1 MATTREFHL
10 PPLTRTMLPPPD
22 LLPAVLP
29 TERLGAKGVARP
41 DLRARYRKIPDARNA
56 LTVAAALVQTVGV
69 VVVAGVVDTWWS
81 YLAAFV
87 VMGRGHCQLNILGH
101 ESAHRLLFSRKGW
114 NDQVG
119 RWLLG
124 YPALQG
130 TLSYRRAHMAHHR
143 DEMGPEEPD
152 AGLYAGY
159 PIAPDSLRRKLT
171 RDLLLVSG
179 WKNLRAL
186 GRAAAK
192 RQPGPGRTE
201 ARQVIAVQ
209 VALFAASVLWGRP
222 LLYLV
227 CWLGSWMSLW
237 KFSNRLRAIA
247 EHGGMARSNDRRLT
261 THHVRQRPLARLLMV
276 PYNTGWHLAHHVDIA
291 VPFRNLPAF
300 HDELVRSGW
309 VVPELEY
316 PSYRALWR
324 RLSSGEP
331 RERVPMPRPAAAG
344 SGSSFIPG

>member
-1 MATTREFHL
+1 MAT
-10 PPLTRTMLPPPD
+10 TMLPPPTS
-22 LLPAVLP
+22 LPAVLP
-29 TERLGAKGVARP
+29 TDRLSANGVARP
-41 DLRARYRKIPDARNA
+41 DLRARYRKIPDVPNA
-56 LTVAAALVQTVGV
+56 VSVVLALVQTVGV
-69 VVVAGVVDTWWS
+69 VVAAGVVNTWWA
-81 YLAAFV
+81 YLGAFV

-101 ESAHRLLFSRKGW
+101 ESAHRLLFSRKVW

-159 PIAPDSLRRKLT
+159 PIPPDSLRRKLT
-171 RDLLLVSG
+171 RDLLFISG

-192 RQPGPGRTE
+192 GEPGPGRTE

-209 VALFAASVLWGRP
+209 VVLFAAAVAWGRP
-222 LLYLV
+222 LLYPV

-247 EHGGMARSNDRRLT
+247 EHAGMARSDDRRLT

-300 HDELVRSGW
+300 HAELVRSGW

-331 RERVPMPRPAAAG
+331 RERAARPAPVG

>member
-1 MATTREFHL
+1 MATT
-10 PPLTRTMLPPPD
+10 MLPCPE

-29 TERLGAKGVARP
+29 TDRLGAKGVARP
-41 DLRARYRKIPDARNA
+41 DLRARYRQIPDGRNA
-56 LTVAAALVQTVGV
+56 VTVVAALLQTVGV
-69 VVVAGVVDTWWS
+69 VVAAGVVNSWWV

-101 ESAHRLLFSRKGW
+101 ESAHRLLFSRKWW

-159 PIAPDSLRRKLT
+159 PIPPDSLRRKLT
-171 RDLLLVSG
+171 RDLFFISG

-192 RQPGPGRTE
+192 GEAGPGRTE

-209 VALFAASVLWGRP
+209 VVLLAAAVAWGRP
-222 LLYLV
+222 LLYPV

-247 EHGGMARSNDRRLT
+247 EHGGMARSDDRRLT

-300 HDELVRSGW
+300 HTELVRSGW
-309 VVPELEY
+309 VVPDLEY
-316 PSYRALWR
+316 PSYWALWR

-331 RERVPMPRPAAAG
+331 RERVPAARPAAVG
-344 SGSSFIPG
+344 SGSSFMP

>member
-1 MATTREFHL
+1 MAS
-10 PPLTRTMLPPPD
+10 TMLPAPE

-29 TERLGAKGVARP
+29 TDRLGAKGVARP
-41 DLRARYRKIPDARNA
+41 ELRSRYREIPDVRNA
-56 LTVAAALVQTVGV
+56 VTVVSALLQTFGV
-69 VVVAGVVDTWWS
+69 VVAAGVVNRWWA
-81 YLAAFV
+81 YLIAFV

-101 ESAHRLLFSRKGW
+101 ESAHRLLFSRKWW

-159 PIAPDSLRRKLT
+159 PIPPDSLRRKLT
-171 RDLLLVSG
+171 RDLFFVSG
-179 WKNLRAL
+179 YKNLVAL
-186 GRAAAK
+186 WRAARK
-192 RQPGPGRTE
+192 PERCPGRTE
-201 ARQVIAVQ
+201 ARQVMAVQ
-209 VALFAASVLWGRP
+209 LVLFAAAVAWGRP
-222 LLYLV
+222 LLYPL
-227 CWLGSWMSLW
+227 CWLAPWMSLW
-237 KFSNRLRAIA
+237 KVSNRLRAIA
-247 EHGGMARSNDRRLT
+247 EHGGMARSDDRRLT
-261 THHVRQRPLARLLMV
+261 THHVRQRRLARFVMV

-309 VVPELEY
+309 VVPDLEY
-316 PSYRALWR
+316 PSYWALWR
-324 RLSSGEP
+324 KLASGER
-331 RERVPMPRPAAAG
+331 RERAARPTTVG

>member
-1 MATTREFHL
+1 MAS
-10 PPLTRTMLPPPD
+10 TMLPSSD

-29 TERLGAKGVARP
+29 TDRLGIKGVARP
-41 DLRARYRKIPDARNA
+41 DLRARYRKIPDTRNA
-56 LTVAAALVQTVGV
+56 VTVVSALLQTVGV
-69 VVVAGVVDTWWS
+69 VIAAGVVNTWWA

-101 ESAHRLLFSRKGW
+101 ESAHRLLFSRKWW

-159 PIAPDSLRRKLT
+159 PIPPDSLRRKLT

-192 RQPGPGRTE
+192 ADPGPGRTE

-209 VALFAASVLWGRP
+209 AVLFGAALAWGRP
-222 LLYLV
+222 LLYVV

-247 EHGGMARSNDRRLT
+247 EHGGMSRSDDRRLT
-261 THHVRQRPLARLLMV
+261 THHVRQRPLARFLFV

-300 HDELVRSGW
+300 HAELARAGW
-309 VVPELEY
+309 VVPDLEY
-316 PSYRALWR
+316 PSYWALWCK
-324 RLSSGEP
+324 LASGEP
-331 RERVPMPRPAAAG
+331 RERVRSPRPDPAAAG
-344 SGSSFIPG
+344 SFLPS

>member
-1 MATTREFHL
+1 MAS
-10 PPLTRTMLPPPD
+10 TMLPSPE

-29 TERLGAKGVARP
+29 TDRLGAKGVARP
-41 DLRARYRKIPDARNA
+41 DLRTRYRKIPDVRNA
-56 LTVAAALVQTVGV
+56 LTVVGALLQTVGV
-69 VVVAGVVDTWWS
+69 VIAAGVIHTWWA
-81 YLAAFV
+81 YLVAFV

-101 ESAHRLLFSRKGW
+101 ESAHRLLFSRKWW

-159 PIAPDSLRRKLT
+159 PIPPDSLRRKLT
-171 RDLLLVSG
+171 RDLFFVSG

-192 RQPGPGRTE
+192 GEPSPGRTE

-209 VALFAASVLWGRP
+209 VVMFATAVAWGRP
-222 LLYLV
+222 LLYPV
-227 CWLGSWMSLW
+227 CWLASWMSLW

-247 EHGGMARSNDRRLT
+247 EHGGMARSDDRRLT
-261 THHVRQRPLARLLMV
+261 THHVRQRRLARLLMV

-300 HDELVRSGW
+300 HAELVRSGW

-316 PSYRALWR
+316 PSYSALWR
-324 RLSSGEP
+324 RLASGER
-331 RERVPMPRPAAAG
+331 RERVRVPRSAAPE
-344 SGSSFIPG
+344 SVSSFIP

>member
-1 MATTREFHL
+1 MAS
-10 PPLTRTMLPPPD
+10 TMLPSSD

-29 TERLGAKGVARP
+29 TDRLGIKGVARP

-56 LTVAAALVQTVGV
+56 VTVVSALLQTVGV
-69 VVVAGVVDTWWS
+69 VIAAGVVNTWWS
-81 YLAAFV
+81 YLFAFL

-101 ESAHRLLFSRKGW
+101 ESAHRLLFSRKWW
-114 NDQVG
+114 NDQIG

-159 PIAPDSLRRKLT
+159 PIPSDSLRRKLT
-171 RDLLLVSG
+171 RDMFFISG

-186 GRAAAK
+186 VYAVAK
-192 RQPGPGRTE
+192 GAPSPGRTE
-201 ARQVIAVQ
+201 ARQVVAVQ
-209 VALFAASVLWGRP
+209 VVLFAAAVAWGRP
-222 LLYLV
+222 LLYPV
-227 CWLGSWMSLW
+227 CWLAPWMSLW
-237 KFSNRLRAIA
+237 KVSNRLRAIA
-247 EHGGMARSNDRRLT
+247 EHGGMARSDDRRLT
-261 THHVRQRPLARLLMV
+261 THHVRQRLLARFLIV

-300 HDELVRSGW
+300 HDELIRSGW
-309 VVPELEY
+309 VVPDLEY
-316 PSYRALWR
+316 SSYWALWR
-324 RLSSGEP
+324 KLASGER
-331 RERVPMPRPAAAG
+331 RERAAAPRPAPVG

>member
-1 MATTREFHL
+1 MAS
-10 PPLTRTMLPPPD
+10 TMLPSPE
-22 LLPAVLP
+22 LLPSVLP
-29 TERLGAKGVARP
+29 TERLNAKGVARP
-41 DLRARYRKIPDARNA
+41 ELRSRYREIPDVRNA
-56 LTVAAALVQTVGV
+56 VTVVSALLQTVGV
-69 VVVAGVVDTWWS
+69 VVAAGVVNRWWA
-81 YLAAFV
+81 YLIAFL

-101 ESAHRLLFSRKGW
+101 ESAHRLLFSRKWW

-159 PIAPDSLRRKLT
+159 PIPPDSLRRKLT
-171 RDLLLVSG
+171 RDLFFVSG
-179 WKNLRAL
+179 YKNLVAL
-186 GRAAAK
+186 WKAATKPAAS
-192 RQPGPGRTE
+192 PGRTE

-209 VALFAASVLWGRP
+209 VVLFAAAFAWGRP
-222 LLYLV
+222 LLYPL
-227 CWLGSWMSLW
+227 CWLAPWMSLW
-237 KFSNRLRAIA
+237 KVSNRLRAIA
-247 EHGGMARSNDRRLT
+247 EHGG
-261 THHVRQRPLARLLMV
+261 LARFLMV

-309 VVPELEY
+309 VVPGLEY
-316 PSYRALWR
+316 PSYWALWR
-324 RLSSGEP
+324 KLASGER
-331 RERVPMPRPAAAG
+331 RERAARAARPAAVG
-344 SGSSFIPG
+344 SGSSFIP

>member
-1 MATTREFHL
+1 MAT
-10 PPLTRTMLPPPD
+10 TMLPPPE

-29 TERLGAKGVARP
+29 TDRLGAKGVARP
-41 DLRARYRKIPDARNA
+41 DLRAGYRRIPNARNA
-56 LTVAAALVQTVGV
+56 VTVVAALAQTVGV
-69 VVVAGVVDTWWS
+69 VVAAGTVNRWWAYLVAF
-81 YLAAFV
+81 L

-101 ESAHRLLFSRKGW
+101 ESAHRLLFSRKWW

-159 PIAPDSLRRKLT
+159 PIPPDSLRRKLT
-171 RDLLLVSG
+171 RDLFLVSG

-186 GRAAAK
+186 ARAAAK
-192 RQPGPGRTE
+192 AEPGPGRTE

-209 VALFAASVLWGRP
+209 VVLFGATLAWGRP
-222 LLYLV
+222 LLYVV
-227 CWLGSWMSLW
+227 CWLGSWMSVW

-247 EHGGMARSNDRRLT
+247 EHGGMTRSDDRRLT
-261 THHVRQRPLARLLMV
+261 THHVRQRPLARFLFV

-291 VPFRNLPAF
+291 VPFRNLPAL

-309 VVPELEY
+309 VLPELEH

-324 RLSSGEP
+324 RLASGEP
-331 RERVPMPRPAAAG
+331 RERVRSPQADAAAAG
-344 SGSSFIPG
+344 SFLPS

>member
-1 MATTREFHL
+1 MAS
-10 PPLTRTMLPPPD
+10 TMLPPPD

-41 DLRARYRKIPDARNA
+41 DLRTRYRKIPDARNA
-56 LTVAAALVQTVGV
+56 VTVIFALLQTVGV
-69 VVVAGVVDTWWS
+69 VVAAGVVNTWWA
-81 YLAAFV
+81 YLVAFV

-101 ESAHRLLFSRKGW
+101 ESAHRLLFSRKWW

-171 RDLLLVSG
+171 RDLLFISG

-192 RQPGPGRTE
+192 GQPGPGRTE

-209 VALFAASVLWGRP
+209 IVLFAASVAWGRP

-247 EHGGMARSNDRRLT
+247 EHGGMARSDDRRLT
-261 THHVRQRPLARLLMV
+261 THHV
-276 PYNTGWHLAHHVDIA
+276 DIGI
-291 VPFRNLPAF
+291 PFRHLPAF
-300 HDELVRSGW
+300 HRELVAAGW

-316 PSYRALWR
+316 PSYWALWR

-331 RERVPMPRPAAAG
+331 RERAQVPRPAPAG

>member
-1 MATTREFHL
+1 MVS
-10 PPLTRTMLPPPD
+10 TMLPSPD

-29 TERLGAKGVARP
+29 TDRLGAKGVARP
-41 DLRARYRKIPDARNA
+41 DLRAKYRKIPDARNA
-56 LTVAAALVQTVGV
+56 VTVVAALVQTVGV
-69 VVVAGVVDTWWS
+69 VVAAGVVNTWWA
-81 YLAAFV
+81 YLGAFV

-101 ESAHRLLFSRKGW
+101 ESAHRLLFSRKWW
-114 NDQVG
+114 NDEVG

-159 PIAPDSLRRKLT
+159 PISPDSLRRKLT
-171 RDLLLVSG
+171 RDLLFISG

-186 GRAAAK
+186 AHAAAK
-192 RQPGPGRTE
+192 GTASPGRRE

-209 VALFAASVLWGRP
+209 VVLFAAAVAWGRP
-222 LLYLV
+222 LLYPV

-237 KFSNRLRAIA
+237 KVSNRLRAIA
-247 EHGGMARSNDRRLT
+247 EHAGMARSDDRRLT

-300 HDELVRSGW
+300 QDELVRSGW
-309 VVPELEY
+309 VVPGLEY
-316 PSYRALWR
+316 PSYWALWR
-324 RLSSGEP
+324 KLASGER
-331 RERVPMPRPAAAG
+331 RERSQAPRPAPVG

>member
-1 MATTREFHL
+1 MAS
-10 PPLTRTMLPPPD
+10 TMLPPPEHR
-22 LLPAVLP
+22 PAVLP
-29 TERLGAKGVARP
+29 TDRLGIRGVARP
-41 DLRARYRKIPDARNA
+41 DLRARYRRIPDGRNA
-56 LTVAAALVQTVGV
+56 VTVVAALAQTFGV
-69 VVVAGVVDTWWS
+69 VVAAGVVNTWWA
-81 YLAAFV
+81 YLGAFL

-101 ESAHRLLFSRKGW
+101 ESAHRLLFSRKWW

-152 AGLYAGY
+152 TGLYAGY
-159 PIAPDSLRRKLT
+159 PIPPDSLRRKLT
-171 RDLLLVSG
+171 RDLFGVSG

-186 GRAAAK
+186 GRAARKAE
-192 RQPGPGRTE
+192 PGPGRTE

-209 VALFAASVLWGRP
+209 AALFAAALAWGRP
-222 LLYLV
+222 LLYPL

-247 EHGGMARSNDRRLT
+247 EHGGMTRSDDRRLT
-261 THHVRQRPLARLLMV
+261 THHVRQRPLARFLFV

-300 HDELVRSGW
+300 HAELVRSGW

-316 PSYRALWR
+316 PGYRALWR
-324 RLSSGEP
+324 KLASGEP
-331 RERVPMPRPAAAG
+331 RERVRSPRTEAAAAG
-344 SGSSFIPG
+344 SFLPG